1 MKKSNKTIDLKYQF
15 QKRNNNFERSQLT
28 EEVETAIKY
37 MNSGGDGQ
45 MIPNRILGDICCE
58 MEVQVISDELKNCK
72 EFLGEVASENSRWV
86 DAAA

>member
-1 MKKSNKTIDLKYQF
+1 
-15 QKRNNNFERSQLT
+15 
-28 EEVETAIKY
+28 
-37 MNSGGDGQ
+37 
-45 MIPNRILGDICCE
+45 MIPNRILGVICCE